1 MRHNV
6 KGRKLGRTTEHRNA
20 MFRNQLASLV
30 ESGRIV
36 TTLSKAKELRPIAE
50 KVVTKGKRGSVE
62 ARRQVYRL
70 IPQRD
75 LVKKLFDEVAPRFQE
90 RNGGYLR
97 ILKLG
102 PRPGDGAEM
111 ALLQWVDYELE
122 GAEKPKGKA
131 GAKAGKAAAAEAP
144 AKPARGKKKAAAE
157 EAAEEKKPAKKAKA
171 KPGAGD
177 EQKPAKRA
185 KRQAEER
192 HKHAPEGAPK
202 KRSTTPRK
210 AGGS

>member
-6 KGRKLGRTTEHRNA
+6 KGRKLGRTTEHRQA

-50 KVVTKGKRGSVE
+50 KVVTKGKRGSVD
-62 ARRQVYRL
+62 ARRQVRRW
-70 IPQRD
+70 ISQRE

-97 ILKLG
+97 IMKLG

-111 ALLQWVDYELE
+111 AILEFVDFQIE
-122 GAEKPKGKA
+122 GAD
-131 GAKAGKAAAAEAP
+131 
-144 AKPARGKKKAAAE
+144 KKAAAGKDAKADKGGAKGKGKAAKD
-157 EAAEEKKPAKKAKA
+157 EAADAPEKPAKKAAPKKAAAGKPAA
-171 KPGAGD
+171 KPARPVKKT
-177 EQKPAKRA
+177 EAKPAPT
-185 KRQAEER
+185 Q
-192 HKHAPEGAPK
+192 K
-202 KRSTTPRK
+202 KRSTQRK
-210 AGGS
+210 AGSE